1 MRTSHLSRTRVRMG
15 LWALAL
21 ACALSAPPA
30 RASQITVPTVS
41 ASDAMV
47 AGNTVAHPQNALTGI
62 FHNPAHLSVLPNQ
75 FSSGVFTIRFQP
87 SFENDRGIYLPDAL
101 RGGLQPGVDPEAIRT
116 AGGFRPSP
124 DRVGRYDTTSREFP
138 MAPNVGYMTDR
149 FAPFS
154 VGIGMYGSLGFSFNH
169 DAAPEHGVPN
179 NFFTELV
186 SVSLAPAVS
195 YSLAPNLHVGAA
207 INPTYGR
214 MRSKAPT
221 PVGRLDLDVRGPGVF
236 GTLGVL
242 YQPTPKLNLGL
253 TYKTPG
259 KIWMF
264 GNARVLGA
272 VSPVDVSDDATVFF
286 NIPQNVKVGF
296 AYRVTERLTVL
307 GQARWSHLS
316 VFDETRIRF
325 DKNTM
330 LNQTAVERAKNRWR
344 IGGGLLYDV
353 CDWLTLATGV
363 SYEPWAIEDDSLRP
377 TLSDTTDVGFSFG
390 GQITRGPWIIDLV
403 GGIMHTEDRRADP
416 GENPY
421 TPGRYSLEAT
431 MAGVQVT
438 RLLGSAA
445 PDA

>member
-1 MRTSHLSRTRVRMG
+1 MWTFHLFSRGRAYAGMG
-15 LWALAL
+15 VLAL
-21 ACALSAPPA
+21 VLGAEAPA

-41 ASDAMV
+41 ASDAFV
-47 AGNTVAHPQNALTGI
+47 AGNTVAHPQNALTAI

-101 RGGLQPGVDPEAIRT
+101 RGALPPGVDPEAVRT
-116 AGGFRPSP
+116 TGGFRPSP
-124 DRVGRYDTTSREFP
+124 DRVGRYDSTSREFP
-138 MAPNVGYMTDR
+138 MAPNVGYLTDR

-186 SVSLAPAVS
+186 SVSLAPSVS
-195 YSLAPNLHVGAA
+195 YSLAHNLHVGAA
-207 INPTYGR
+207 LNPTYGR

-286 NIPQNVKVGF
+286 NIPQNVKLGF
-296 AYRVTERLTVL
+296 AYRVTERVTLL

-330 LNQTAVERAKNRWR
+330 LNQTAVGRAKNRWR
-344 IGGGLLYDV
+344 IGAGLLYDV

-438 RLLGSAA
+438 RLLGPAA

>member
-21 ACALSAPPA
+21 TCALNPPPA

-101 RGGLQPGVDPEAIRT
+101 RGALPPGVDPETVRT
-116 AGGFRPSP
+116 VGGFRPSP
-124 DRVGRYDTTSREFP
+124 DRVGRYDSTSREFP
-138 MAPNVGYMTDR
+138 MAPNVGYATDR

-195 YSLAPNLHVGAA
+195 YSLAHNLHVGAA

-264 GNARVLGA
+264 GNARVGGGG
-272 VSPVDVSDDATVFF
+272 DDATVYF
-286 NIPQNVKVGF
+286 NIPQNVKIGF
-296 AYRVTERLTVL
+296 AYRVTERVTVL

-438 RLLGSAA
+438 RLLGPAA